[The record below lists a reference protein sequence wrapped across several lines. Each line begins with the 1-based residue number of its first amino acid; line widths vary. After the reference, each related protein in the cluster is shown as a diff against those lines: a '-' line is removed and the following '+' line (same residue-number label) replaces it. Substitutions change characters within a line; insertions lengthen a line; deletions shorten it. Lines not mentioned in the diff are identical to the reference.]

1 MPKDVCARSYLSAVQ
16 SFDRQCGDGTCLRQI
31 HFVDVSEDMI
41 NVIQQTFTQ
50 HWNTD
55 VQPSMARKSSVEKRI
70 QPTSAQEAQQ
80 SSGSVTVSPA
90 ASTGGIAG
98 ESLHH
103 LPATGN
109 SFQAEQDPR
118 IPVLKIFPSSQ
129 KGEAEY
135 QFQFCGL
142 DLILLFRQGTVADA
156 KTEAVVLWQEVGSV
170 GRDKNF
176 QQLTNS
182 LSQSAWK
189 TVMSLTSEGSIQCVN
204 AGSKILIFPLVS
216 PYAALSEETVQSF
229 VERSV
234 SEADMRGKRSVTI
247 PTFLHTSRGRFS
259 THSRFS
265 DDSFILKREATCLHS
280 MQRVAFFRTQ

>member
-31 HFVDVSEDMI
+31 YFVDVSEDMI

-70 QPTSAQEAQQ
+70 QPTSAQEAQR

-90 ASTGGIAG
+90 ASTGGIAS

-103 LPATGN
+103 LPAARN

-118 IPVLKIFPSSQ
+118 IPVLKIFPGSK

-135 QFQFCGL
+135 QFQFHGL
-142 DLILLFRQGTVADA
+142 DLILLFRQGTVADI
-156 KTEAVVLWQEVGSV
+156 KTEAMFVCQDVGSV
-170 GRDKNF
+170 GRENMR
-176 QQLTNS
+176 QLMDS
-182 LSQSAWK
+182 LDSSAWK
-189 TVMSLTSEGSIQCVN
+189 TSVSLTSEGSIVCFN
-204 AGSKILIFPLVS
+204 AGSKILIFPLAS
-216 PYAALSEETVQSF
+216 TYAALSEETVRSF
-229 VERSV
+229 VEQSI

-247 PTFLHTSRGRFS
+247 PTSSHTSRGRFS
-259 THSRFS
+259 THSRFC